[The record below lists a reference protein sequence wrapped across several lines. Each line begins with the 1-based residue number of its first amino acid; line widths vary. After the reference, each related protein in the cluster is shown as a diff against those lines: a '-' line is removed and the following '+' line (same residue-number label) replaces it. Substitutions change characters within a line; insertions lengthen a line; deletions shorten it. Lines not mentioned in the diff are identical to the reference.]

1 MVSHI
6 KFLPITLTL
15 DRSFIGIATRVP
27 NTDVFVKDGSRLQGD
42 RDEAKGLAASTLP
55 TCNTF
60 FKKSIH

>member
-1 MVSHI
+1 MVAHI

-15 DRSFIGIATRVP
+15 DRAFIVIATRVP
-27 NTDVFVKDGSRLQGD
+27 NTDVFVKEWSRLQGD
-42 RDEAKGLAASTLP
+42 RDEAKGLSTSTSP

>member
-15 DRSFIGIATRVP
+15 DTSFIVIATRVP

-42 RDEAKGLAASTLP
+42 RDEAKRLSTSTLL

>member
-1 MVSHI
+1 MISHI

-15 DRSFIGIATRVP
+15 DRSFIVIATRVP

-42 RDEAKGLAASTLP
+42 RDEAKRLSTSTLL